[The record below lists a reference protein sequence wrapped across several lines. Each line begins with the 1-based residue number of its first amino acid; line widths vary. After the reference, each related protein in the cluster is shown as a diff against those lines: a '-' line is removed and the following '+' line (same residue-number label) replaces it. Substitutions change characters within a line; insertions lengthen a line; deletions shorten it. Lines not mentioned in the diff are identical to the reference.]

1 MSKHRRSKH
10 FLRCLKDL
18 RFHAVKY
25 EHTGVLKSSSLT
37 FEKYVFEKVLH
48 PFKRLFENGINEQQL
63 EVEFKKWSG
72 PKDSA
77 KYVDL
82 CFKRGKSIVEKCDL
96 VLKNFQ
102 QGTIPREY
110 YEKIDRQLKK
120 GLDFFKMGVDISKE
134 INYNLKFEQMMDY
147 GHLLLRG
154 PYSSMSLPQSCVLL
168 PNEQRCIL
176 NRPHSMI

>member
-1 MSKHRRSKH
+1 MAGLAC
-10 FLRCLKDL
+10 FGVPGLKVRL
-18 RFHAVKY
+18 WNVP
-25 EHTGVLKSSSLT
+25 
-37 FEKYVFEKVLH
+37 H
-48 PFKRLFENGINEQQL
+48 PFTRFFENGINEQQL
-63 EVEFKKWSG
+63 EVEFKKWNG
-72 PKDSA
+72 PKNSA

-82 CFKRGKSIVEKCDL
+82 CFKRGKSIVEKSDV

-102 QGTIPREY
+102 TLPHEY
-110 YEKIDRQLKK
+110 YEKIDKQLKR

-134 INYNLKFEQMMDY
+134 IHYNLKFEQMMDY

-176 NRPHSMI
+176 NRPHPMIWN